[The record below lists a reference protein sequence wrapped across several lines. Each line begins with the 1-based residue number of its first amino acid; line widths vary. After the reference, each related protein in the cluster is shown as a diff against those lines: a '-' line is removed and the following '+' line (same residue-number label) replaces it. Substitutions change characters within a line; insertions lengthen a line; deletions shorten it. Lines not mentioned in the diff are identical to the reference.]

1 MIKRHCEQELIKLA
15 KTFKCVAV
23 VGPRQ
28 SGKTTLVK
36 HVFKE
41 KPYISLENPDTRS
54 FALDDPRGFLSQYP
68 KGAILDEVQRAP
80 EIFSYL
86 QQILDE
92 STEKGLFILTGSNNF
107 ILQASIS
114 QSLAGRVAYLF
125 LLPFALYELSGE
137 QIQDI
142 YKTVYQ
148 GLYPPIHDQKIEPD
162 IWYPNYIRTY
172 IERDVR
178 LIKNISNLNLFE
190 RFVKLCAGR
199 VGQLL
204 NMNNLAIET
213 GVDNKTISSW
223 MGILESSFVIFR
235 LQPHF
240 QNFNKRIVK
249 MPKLYFYDTGLACSL
264 LGIHDPGQ
272 LAMNHYFGAL
282 FENLIISEFM
292 KFRFNKA
299 KDPNIYFW
307 RDNTGNEV
315 DVVIESGTG
324 LFPVE
329 LKAGK
334 TITSEFFKG
343 LEKWLK
349 ISGAHHGAIVYA
361 GDEHQKRSNDIEVLS
376 WKNFKS
382 LFSMF

>member
-1 MIKRHCEQELIKLA
+1 MIKRHCEKELIKLA
-15 KTFKCVAV
+15 KKFKAVAV

-36 HVFKE
+36 YVFKE
-41 KPYISLENPDTRS
+41 KPYISLENPDTLR
-54 FALDDPRGFLSQYP
+54 FALDDPRGFISQYP
-68 KGAILDEVQRAP
+68 EGAILDEVQRAP

-107 ILQASIS
+107 ILQESIS
-114 QSLAGRVAYLF
+114 QSLAGRIAYLF
-125 LLPFALYELSGE
+125 LLPFTLYELPGDE
-137 QIQDI
+137 LPDI
-142 YKTVYQ
+142 YQMIYQ
-148 GLYPPIHDQKIEPD
+148 GLYPPIYDQKIEPYM
-162 IWYPNYIRTY
+162 WYPNYIRTY

-178 LIKNISNLNLFE
+178 MIKNISNLNLFE

-204 NMNNLAIET
+204 NMNNLAIEV

-223 MGILESSFVIFR
+223 LSILENSFVIFR
-235 LQPHF
+235 LQPHY

-264 LGIHDPGQ
+264 LGIREADQ
-272 LAMNHYFGAL
+272 LPINPYYGAL
-282 FENLIISEFM
+282 FENFIVSEFR
-292 KFRFNKA
+292 KYLHNQARE
-299 KDPNIYFW
+299 PNLFFW

-315 DVVIESGTG
+315 DLLLEAGKE

-334 TITSEFFKG
+334 TVTTEFYKG
-343 LEKWLK
+343 LERWLK
-349 ISGAHHGAIVYA
+349 ISGKKSGAVIYA
-361 GDEHQKRSNDIEVLS
+361 GDEYQKRSKGIEFFPWNKFHPLLS
-376 WKNFKS
+376 S
-382 LFSMF
+382 I